1 MIMLVEEKILRD
13 TIKRMV
19 KESIFDFVNGGM
31 YEKKS
36 EDKESD
42 SGKKERRSS
51 EHREMSEKRKKRI
64 IQALKDPTVDV
75 AQYAYE
81 LWPDKDEA
89 SARSYFY
96 KCLDGKTND
105 DGDVYTF
112 SDEEF
117 NRLHSML
124 TDTRMKQ

>member
-1 MIMLVEEKILRD
+1 
-13 TIKRMV
+13 MV
-19 KESIFDFVNGGM
+19 KESIFDIVNGGM
-31 YEKKS
+31 AEKKS
-36 EDKESD
+36 EDS
-42 SGKKERRSS
+42 KKKKSERRSS
-51 EHREMSEKRKKRI
+51 DEREMSEKRKKRI

-81 LWPDKDEA
+81 LWPEKDED

-105 DGDVYTF
+105 EGDVYTF
-112 SDEEF
+112 SNEEF

-124 TDTRMKQ
+124 TDRRMKK